1 MLALKL
7 KNMNLSVNGSGQAG
21 KVTELSLPKIAA
33 KLEEF
38 RAGGMDAPV
47 EFDMGL
53 EKLEGSFTLAEYDPE
68 VLKLF
73 GLTLGNNTAVTMRG
87 YAEDE
92 MGNSQALVAEM
103 RGRLKD
109 QDPGSWKPGD
119 NAELKGAISC
129 VYYRLQI
136 NGKDV
141 YEIDVLNMVRKI
153 GGVDQLQKQRD
164 ALGI

>member
-1 MLALKL
+1 MLPLKL
-7 KNMNLSVNGSGQAG
+7 KNMNLVVAGRGLAG
-21 KVTELSLPKIAA
+21 KATEVTLPKVTA

-53 EKLEGSFTLAEYDPE
+53 EKMEGSFTLAEYNAD
-68 VLKLF
+68 VLVLF
-73 GLTLGNNTAVTMRG
+73 GLTLGNSTDVTMRG

-92 MGNSQALVAEM
+92 VGNSQTIVAQM

-129 VYYRLQI
+129 TYYKLTI
-136 NGKDV
+136 NGKPI
-141 YEIDVLNMVRKI
+141 YEIDVPNMVRKI
-153 GGVDQLQKQRD
+153 NGVDQLAKQRN